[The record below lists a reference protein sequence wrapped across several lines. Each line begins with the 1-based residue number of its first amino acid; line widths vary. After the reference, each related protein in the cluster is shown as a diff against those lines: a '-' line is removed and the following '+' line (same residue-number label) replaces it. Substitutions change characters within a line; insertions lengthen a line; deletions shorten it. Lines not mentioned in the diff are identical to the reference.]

1 MISKYDTALL
11 FSMCYNVYSK
21 LKTNFVIIPKVSAYF
36 LCPHRRSS
44 YRRSKKYFREGII
57 GMEEYSEPVKPVL
70 DFWFLTLFSYKATF
84 TAFEVL

>member
-1 MISKYDTALL
+1 MISKYDTASL

-44 YRRSKKYFREGII
+44 YRRSKKYFREAII
-57 GMEEYSEPVKPVL
+57 GMEEYI
-70 DFWFLTLFSYKATF
+70 
-84 TAFEVL
+84 TAFGRSGKKNTAAGRY